1 MLLSVHPH
9 ATASDEV
16 VLFIPPDCVEQEDS
30 CRVALFH
37 LEEYETA
44 KEAFEAGQALD
55 PKNSSFK
62 TWIRKCAAE
71 IDGRHLPQWPLTAL
85 F

>member
-1 MLLSVHPH
+1 MMLSVLPNH
-9 ATASDEV
+9 
-16 VLFIPPDCVEQEDS
+16 VELGEF

-44 KEAFEAGQALD
+44 KEAFEAGLALD

-71 IDGRHLPQWPLTAL
+71 IDGRHPPAHSLSTC
-85 F
+85 